1 MLVSTL
7 VLLVS
12 ILSEFGGLSNYKT
25 FFSFVSILQCLVL
38 LGKLKALC
46 ETKTKIFH
54 DRMTKCREILAPKQV
69 VKLLLW
75 IDENSSTLG
84 SVCPGWNSEQFQS
97 KPPAAGG
104 ATPAGG

>member
-1 MLVSTL
+1 MIVSA
-7 VLLVS
+7 LLLLNS
-12 ILSEFGGLSNYKT
+12 ILSEVSQTLTS
-25 FFSFVSILQCLVL
+25 FSFVSILQCLVL

-84 SVCPGWNSEQFQS
+84 SVCPGWNSEQFQA

-104 ATPAGG
+104 ANPAAKGG